1 MKKIKNEKKKDGE
14 FFILMVKIAEIL
26 YIYKVVI

>member
-14 FFILMVKIAEIL
+14 IFILMVKIAEIL